1 MNLVK
6 KYYKKCIEFLKISR
20 AKKIAERYFTMNVFD
35 SIMIMLGILIANFF
49 AEIYDVKITITACFG
64 AAIAMT
70 ISGIWGAYITE
81 RAERKGEVK
90 KIEDA
95 TSLDL
100 KGSPIEKAHKF
111 ASVILALV
119 NGLSPLITAFIILL
133 PMFFSDYVGV
143 VLAYEVSIAIALI
156 TLFYLGAFLGK
167 ISKENV
173 ILYGFEMVFV
183 GLICIAIIILLGL

>member
-1 MNLVK
+1 
-6 KYYKKCIEFLKISR
+6 
-20 AKKIAERYFTMNVFD
+20 MNVFD